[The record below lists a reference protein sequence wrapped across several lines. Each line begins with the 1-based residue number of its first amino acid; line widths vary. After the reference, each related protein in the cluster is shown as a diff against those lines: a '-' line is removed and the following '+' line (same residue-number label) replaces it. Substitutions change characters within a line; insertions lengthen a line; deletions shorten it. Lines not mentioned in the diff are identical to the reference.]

1 MESWIGGMKVIR
13 SNATCCT
20 ATNKKKSIQ
29 ITLRINDR
37 EGIATERIGILRVVS
52 EKTAKAKDEINA
64 CLVMPQQCR

>member
-1 MESWIGGMKVIR
+1 M
-13 SNATCCT
+13 
-20 ATNKKKSIQ
+20 
-29 ITLRINDR
+29 R